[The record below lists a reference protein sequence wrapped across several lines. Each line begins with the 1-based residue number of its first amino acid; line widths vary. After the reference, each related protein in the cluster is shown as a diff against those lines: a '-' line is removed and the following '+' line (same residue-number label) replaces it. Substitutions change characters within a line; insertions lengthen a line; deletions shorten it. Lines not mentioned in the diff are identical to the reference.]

1 MYFLSVPD
9 KALLTL
15 LCSRVG
21 WWLIREYCPRI
32 QNGAQLIWDNF
43 SQIPIPRVLPSTL
56 NEYAEKL
63 MNAINDEETFSALS
77 KDMDAEVCKLYGL
90 DLDILCI

>member
-9 KALLTL
+9 KALLAL

-43 SQIPIPRVLPSTL
+43 KQIPIPHILPELLS
-56 NEYAEKL
+56 EYADKMMESVEDEK
-63 MNAINDEETFSALS
+63 TFNSLS
-77 KDMDAEVCKLYGL
+77 KKVDEEVCKLYGI
-90 DLDILCI
+90 DLNTL